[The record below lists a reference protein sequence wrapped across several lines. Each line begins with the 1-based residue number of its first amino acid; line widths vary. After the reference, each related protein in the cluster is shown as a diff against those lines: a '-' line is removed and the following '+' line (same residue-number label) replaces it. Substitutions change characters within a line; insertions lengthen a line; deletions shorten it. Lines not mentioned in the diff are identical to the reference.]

1 MSIDASEFCMVP
13 CKVLM
18 NKAPPVANATENLV
32 ELTNRLLDIDYK
44 AVVVY
49 EDKEPIGLVT
59 IKDIMRWLVMAENK
73 DQVLVKDLVSVPLV
87 MVGLEAP
94 LQEALDVMEKYAIN
108 HVGIH
113 EDKILKGLLTLE
125 GVKDICERYP
135 HYLRDYVPA

>member
-1 MSIDASEFCMVP
+1 MVP

-32 ELTNRLLDIDYK
+32 ELTNRLLDIEYK

-59 IKDIMRWLVMAENK
+59 IKDIMKWLVRTPNRE
-73 DQVLVKDLVSVPLV
+73 DVLVKELVSVPLL

-94 LQEALDVMEKYAIN
+94 LQDALDLMEKYAIS
-108 HVGIH
+108 HVGVH
-113 EDKILKGLLTLE
+113 EDKILKGLLTLD
-125 GVKDICERYP
+125 GVREICEAYP
-135 HYLRDYVPA
+135 HYLRQYIVT